1 MVANELYIGVG
12 AGLVGMAV
20 LIHHGYKTNQLLR
33 TLSVAAVSLGSLI
46 YVFQAAAE
54 KRQPSSKQL
63 IFISGCDSG
72 LGFSLAI
79 HAAKIGFTVV
89 AGFLS
94 LDSQGAREIKQF
106 HSSIKQIQLDVTNND
121 SIFVAVETINQY
133 LTSNP
138 SYEFYALINNSA
150 VMVFGEFEWQT
161 ERLIQ
166 QQVHVNLLG
175 MMNLSKAF
183 IPTLRKYAGRLIN
196 ITSHCS
202 FACLPGLSVYGATK
216 AGVKAFSDGLRVELS
231 KYGVKVI
238 IFTPGSFVSESNIM
252 ARHPEHV
259 HEMHRAFNRE
269 QRAFYE
275 EYFQR
280 YHAFLLGIPIPK
292 VPKPLDNH
300 TLYRKF
306 EDALLLESP
315 KHAYKVEPF
324 RYAFYHFLFK
334 ISPVPLR
341 DYFVLKFVKLPEYDA
356 TPVW

>member
-1 MVANELYIGVG
+1 MQV
-12 AGLVGMAV
+12 
-20 LIHHGYKTNQLLR
+20 KF
-33 TLSVAAVSLGSLI
+33 SLI
-46 YVFQAAAE
+46 MLTE
-54 KRQPSSKQL
+54 L
-63 IFISGCDSG
+63 MNCFI
-72 LGFSLAI
+72 L
-79 HAAKIGFTVV
+79 
-89 AGFLS
+89 
-94 LDSQGAREIKQF
+94 
-106 HSSIKQIQLDVTNND
+106 
-121 SIFVAVETINQY
+121 
-133 LTSNP
+133 
-138 SYEFYALINNSA
+138 
-150 VMVFGEFEWQT
+150 
-161 ERLIQ
+161 
-166 QQVHVNLLG
+166 
-175 MMNLSKAF
+175 
-183 IPTLRKYAGRLIN
+183 GRLIN

-202 FACLPGLSVYGATK
+202 FTCLPGLSVYGATK